1 MQALDLPLY
10 AGEDVGQGDLQR
22 RAVDGLFEFG
32 TGLVRRAFSRS
43 DGRMT
48 GRFITFEGGEGAGKS
63 TQIDRLARRL
73 EARGVAVVT
82 TREPGGSERAER
94 IRNAVLSGGAKP
106 LGRLAEALLFSAARR
121 DHLEAKIRP
130 ALERGAFVLCDRFAD
145 STRAYQGSDGGLEP
159 KLLASLER
167 IVVDATKPD
176 LTFILDVP
184 AEVGLARAAAR
195 RRARGRGGRSF
206 RGRSTSASTSAC
218 ARLSCASPRD
228 EPERCIVIDAR
239 ACRTRSRSRS
249 GPPSRS
255 ASGPRSPPRRRS
267 GKAHAG

>member
-1 MQALDLPLY
+1 
-10 AGEDVGQGDLQR
+10 
-22 RAVDGLFEFG
+22 
-32 TGLVRRAFSRS
+32 
-43 DGRMT
+43 MT
-48 GRFITFEGGEGAGKS
+48 GRFVTFEGGEGAGKS

-73 EARGVAVVT
+73 KARGIAVVT

-130 ALERGAFVLCDRFAD
+130 ALKRGAFVLSDRFAD
-145 STRAYQGSDGGLEP
+145 STRAYQGSDCGLEP

-184 AEVGLARAAAR
+184 AKVGLSRAAAR
-195 RRARGRGGRSF
+195 RRALGEEVDRFEAEHIGF
-206 RGRSTSASTSAC
+206 HE
-218 ARLSCASPRD
+218 RLREAFLRIAAD
-228 EPERCIVIDAR
+228 EPERCVVIDAR
-239 ACRTRSRSRS
+239 A
-249 GPPSRS
+249 PPDQIEAQVWAAVEERFG
-255 ASGPRSPPRRRS
+255 AEIAAAAPVR
-267 GKAHAG
+267 KAHAG